1 MSDRDRPRGRASGR
15 AGDRSRSRS
24 NDRSGSR
31 RSTSRDRGY
40 QVNKFESDSTTF
52 KLNLCLFLTLGLE
65 SGR

>member
-40 QVNKFESDSTTF
+40 QVNIFECYSTIF
-52 KLNLCLFLTLGLE
+52 KLKLCLFLTLGLE
-65 SGR
+65 SG